1 MTGSLGRRRFIGA
14 AAALGGAALAGP
26 LAPLARARPA
36 GPPPEGLL
44 PAGAPSAGSPS
55 AAARWP
61 DTLVTPPGFQPEG
74 IAVSARGVAY
84 TGSLIDGSIYRADL
98 ATGTGR
104 ILTRGQGPQ
113 SVGLKLD
120 AYGRLLV
127 AGGASGQIRVVH
139 PGDGRV
145 LATHRA
151 ATGTAFVN
159 DVVVG
164 CGGAWFTDSFGD
176 VLYFLPAGRELTGAG
191 AAPRA
196 LRLGGE
202 WSPVPPGG
210 EYWGANGIE
219 RTPDGRALLVVHDT
233 AQALFRI
240 DPATG
245 AATRTV
251 LDGGSVGNGDG
262 LVVHGRTLYV
272 VRNWSYAV
280 DVFTLS
286 GDGHR
291 ARFVRQITDPRF
303 DEPTTAAVFGDRLYV
318 VNARFD
324 ADWSDPATASTIVS
338 CPR

>member
-26 LAPLARARPA
+26 LAPIAQALPTSGAASPGARLPDAIATPA
-36 GPPPEGLL
+36 
-44 PAGAPSAGSPS
+44 
-55 AAARWP
+55 
-61 DTLVTPPGFQPEG
+61 GFQPEG

-84 TGSLIDGSIYRADL
+84 TGSLTDGSIYRADL

-104 ILTRGQGPQ
+104 VITRGQGPM

-120 AYGRLLV
+120 GHGRLLV
-127 AGGASGQIRVVH
+127 AGGFSGEIRVVH
-139 PGDGRV
+139 SGDGRV
-145 LATHRA
+145 LATHQA
-151 ATGTAFVN
+151 ATGTTFIN

-164 CGGAWFTDSFGD
+164 CGGAWFTDSFAD

-196 LRLGGE
+196 VRLGGE
-202 WSPVPPGG
+202 WAPVPPGG
-210 EYWGANGIE
+210 EHWGANGIE
-219 RTPDGRALLVVHDT
+219 RTPDGQALLVVHDT
-233 AQALFRI
+233 AEALYRV
-240 DPATG
+240 DPRTG

-272 VRNWSYAV
+272 VRNWAYAV

-286 GDGHR
+286 RDGRR
-291 ARFVRQITDPRF
+291 ARFVKQITDPRF
-303 DEPTTAAVFGDRLYV
+303 DEPTTAAVYGDRLYV

-338 CPR
+338 CPM